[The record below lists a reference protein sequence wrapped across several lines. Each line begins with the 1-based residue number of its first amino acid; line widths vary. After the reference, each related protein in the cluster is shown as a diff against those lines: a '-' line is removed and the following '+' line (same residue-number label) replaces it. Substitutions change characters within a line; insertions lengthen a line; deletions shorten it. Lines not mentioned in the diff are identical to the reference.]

1 MPGYMNPVPGGGLGL
16 GFRRGGGGGR
26 GRRNWYYA
34 TGLPGW
40 TRAQMGLPA
49 FGMRPAYYP
58 PAAPAGGVP
67 YPFAPYAAPPAEDE
81 LSALRGQAEYL
92 EDALEGI
99 KRRITELESAQ
110 KKGK

>member
-1 MPGYMNPVPGGGLGL
+1 MPGYMNPIPGGALGA
-16 GFRRGGGGGR
+16 GFRRGGGGR

-40 TRAQMGLPA
+40 TRAQVGLPA
-49 FGMRPAYYP
+49 FGVRPAYYP
-58 PAAPAGGVP
+58 GAAPAGGVR
-67 YPFAPYAAPPAEDE
+67 YPFAPYAAPRPEDE
-81 LSALRGQAEYL
+81 LNALRGEAEYL

-99 KRRITELESAQ
+99 KRRITELEAAQ